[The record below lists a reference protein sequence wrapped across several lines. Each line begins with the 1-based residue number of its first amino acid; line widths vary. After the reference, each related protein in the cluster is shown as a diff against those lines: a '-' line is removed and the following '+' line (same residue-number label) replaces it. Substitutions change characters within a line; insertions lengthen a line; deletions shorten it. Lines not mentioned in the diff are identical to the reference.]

1 MVVRVLTPT
10 PTCCEPPL
18 LALHT
23 GQPHAVCAKGIEWRV
38 VDAIDEGR
46 GNTDW
51 YTKWSVA

>member
-1 MVVRVLTPT
+1 MVVRILTPT

-46 GNTDW
+46 GNHDW